1 MNASHSYRNLIATLA
16 VAASAGCVKPAL
28 TLWKGGF
35 DSMRP
40 NQEPLPKH
48 VYDYDEAKW
57 IIVDS
62 AKDLNAKKHHF
73 AILEPKDWITA
84 SRSHRKHRPWPSTA
98 DFRDDTVAV

>member
-1 MNASHSYRNLIATLA
+1 MNASHLYRNPIATLA
-16 VAASAGCVKPAL
+16 VAASAVKPAL
-28 TLWKGGF
+28 TLWNGGF

-40 NQEPLPKH
+40 NQEPSPKH

-62 AKDLNAKKHHF
+62 AKDLNAKKRKHF

-84 SRSHRKHRPWPSTA
+84 SRSHRKRRPWPSMA
-98 DFRDDTVAV
+98 DFRDDTVVV